1 MIKNP
6 LIYTYLKKF
15 QDDPKSRVFAPLAE
29 AYRKAGL
36 PDEAIS
42 IAQEGLI
49 HHPNF
54 VGGKV
59 ALARAFF
66 DKKRYEE
73 VISIL
78 SQVTIEVPDNI
89 VAQRLFAE
97 SCLILGHLTRALD
110 AYKMLLYLNPK
121 DTEIAR
127 LIKEL
132 EPQAYDEGNLVLQ
145 SDTQQKKNAEFTV
158 KSAHSAIDD
167 DPDLQRQEWMNRIE
181 KLQEMLKHV
190 ERYRVDSYR

>member
-42 IAQEGLI
+42 IALEGLE

-59 ALARAFF
+59 ALARALF
-66 DKKRYEE
+66 DKKRFSE
-73 VISIL
+73 VITIL

-89 VAQRLFAE
+89 VAQKLLAE
-97 SCLILGHLTRALD
+97 SCLAEGKLTQALD

-121 DTEIAR
+121 DLEVAR

-132 EPQAYDEGNLVLQ
+132 EPQAYDKGNLVLQ
-145 SDTQQKKNAEFTV
+145 SDFAV
-158 KSAHSAIDD
+158 KPANSAIDENPAILSQD
-167 DPDLQRQEWMNRIE
+167 WVNRVE
-181 KLQEMLKHV
+181 MLQEMLKHV
-190 ERYRVDSYR
+190 ERYRVDSSR